1 MATFVAELHW
11 RPKDY
16 WTLTLAER
24 EAIVKAYNRKSKKHG

>member
-1 MATFVAELHW
+1 MAAFVAEFHW

-24 EAIVKAYNRKSKKHG
+24 EAIVKAHNRKSKKHG